1 MSRELRVYLDG
12 VPIGILTQNNQGAL
26 GFGYHDDYL
35 ERSQPTPL
43 SLSMPLRAGTYSPR
57 VVRAF
62 LDGLLPDNQ
71 AVRERWG
78 REFGVSPN
86 NPFALLQ
93 HVGRDAAGAVQIL
106 PASGSSDDA
115 VIREGAVGWLS
126 GDEFVVLV
134 RELAQHR
141 RDWAA
146 GRVTGRWSL
155 AGAQSKVALYR
166 DPVSGAWGIPRDS
179 TPTTHIVKPA
189 IEGFDD
195 HHINEVLCQ
204 RTASQLGLLAARS
217 ELVEV
222 GDVRAIVS
230 ARYDRIADG
239 DGVLRRLH
247 QEDLCQAMSVHP
259 SQKYQSEGGPG
270 VGAVADLLV
279 RLGLADRQVS
289 SARFF
294 DGLAFNILI
303 GGTDAHAKNYSLMLS
318 GGRAQLAPLYDLAS
332 AVAYPSDKPLQSA
345 MKVGRHWAMREIS
358 PSDWRSVG
366 RRLGLGGDRAVE
378 RFVALGRRLPSALEQ
393 AVASLPSDTRDRA
406 QRIASQILEHADSL
420 ALVGTT
426 MSRGSGG

>member
-195 HHINEVLCQ
+195 HHINEVLVSGQPASSDCS
-204 RTASQLGLLAARS
+204 RHGLSWWKSAMCAPSSPRATTASPMAMVFSAVFTRRISARRCRCIRARS
-217 ELVEV
+217 TR
-222 GDVRAIVS
+222 VRA
-230 ARYDRIADG
+230 
-239 DGVLRRLH
+239 VL
-247 QEDLCQAMSVHP
+247 EW
-259 SQKYQSEGGPG
+259 
-270 VGAVADLLV
+270 
-279 RLGLADRQVS
+279 
-289 SARFF
+289 
-294 DGLAFNILI
+294 
-303 GGTDAHAKNYSLMLS
+303 
-318 GGRAQLAPLYDLAS
+318 AP
-332 AVAYPSDKPLQSA
+332 
-345 MKVGRHWAMREIS
+345 
-358 PSDWRSVG
+358 
-366 RRLGLGGDRAVE
+366 
-378 RFVALGRRLPSALEQ
+378 
-393 AVASLPSDTRDRA
+393 
-406 QRIASQILEHADSL
+406 
-420 ALVGTT
+420 
-426 MSRGSGG
+426 